1 MVAEGSQRQQRIEG
15 DRMGLTEEETEGARR
30 WPMGREGGRGA
41 SMGAQIGDKA
51 AVGGAW
57 GALDNG
63 TEELLL
69 VNMRCTK
76 ADIPEHN
83 TFGQP

>member
-1 MVAEGSQRQQRIEG
+1 
-15 DRMGLTEEETEGARR
+15 
-30 WPMGREGGRGA
+30 
-41 SMGAQIGDKA
+41 MGAQMGDRA

-63 TEELLL
+63 TEELLV
-69 VNMRCTK
+69 VNMRLTK